1 MKPAV
6 LLFGFSKADSTKL
19 MRTLLPAKIR
29 LKKIK
34 VEDYARP
41 LGELAGMESIS
52 LEKSSPEKELS
63 HPMIVFAGFTSGQ
76 LDFIL
81 NAIRRSG
88 VGPIP
93 YKAVLTPTNQ
103 SWDAFSLLEELKQEH
118 EKMQG

>member
-19 MRTLLPAKIR
+19 MRALLPAKIR

-63 HPMIVFAGFTSGQ
+63 HPMIVFAGFTGGQ